1 MVKHYKIVDGLIVR
15 SPDEGLISVYLT
27 PSDEETR
34 ELVEVYKIDRHN
46 VDSAMDPDEIGRM
59 ELDPETEQVA
69 MILKRPRNYSA
80 SDRFLFRVMS
90 MGVFL
95 FPKKMIIVIADD
107 ATIFEG
113 KYLVRMKTL
122 HDVLIKL
129 IYTTISHFSGH
140 LKVINMISDELEQKI
155 NKSME
160 NKFLLNMFVLE
171 KSLVY
176 FLNALNDNA
185 TLIGKLKLNSGKLG
199 FSPDNIEVLD
209 DLLIDNSQC
218 LTLTQTYSNILS
230 SLMDARAS
238 VVSNNLNV
246 MMKNL
251 NAVVIAVAVPSF
263 VAGMGGMSEFSQI
276 TGIGRWYVAYPI
288 FAGAMMALGLVTFFT
303 IRSWERRWR

>member
-1 MVKHYKIVDGLIVR
+1 MVKHYRIVDGVIVR
-15 SPDEGLISVYLT
+15 SPDPGPISVYVT
-27 PSDEETR
+27 PTDAETR
-34 ELVEVYKIDRHN
+34 ELVDVYKIDRHN
-46 VDSAMDPDEIGRM
+46 VDSSMDPDEIGRM

-69 MILKRPRNYSA
+69 MILKRPRNYSS
-80 SDRFLFRVMS
+80 SDHFLFRVMS

-95 FPKKMIIVIADD
+95 FPGKMIIVIADD
-107 ATIFEG
+107 TTIFEG

-129 IYTTISHFSGH
+129 IYTSISHFSSH
-140 LKVINMISDELEQKI
+140 LKVINMISEELEQKI

-160 NKFLLNMFVLE
+160 NKFLLDMFVLE

-185 TLIGKLKLNSGKLG
+185 TMIGKLKLNATKVG
-199 FSPDNIEVLD
+199 FSSDNIEVLD
-209 DLLIDNSQC
+209 DLMIDNSQC

-263 VAGMGGMSEFSQI
+263 VAGMGGMSEFTEI
-276 TGIGRWYVAYPI
+276 TGIGHWYMAYPA
-288 FAGAMMALGLVTFFT
+288 FAVAMLSLGLITFIA

>member
-1 MVKHYKIVDGLIVR
+1 MLKHYRIVDGLIVR
-15 SPDEGLISVYLT
+15 SPDPGQIAVYVM
-27 PSDEETR
+27 PNEEEIR
-34 ELVEVYKIDRHN
+34 ELVDVHKIDRHN
-46 VDSAMDPDEIGRM
+46 VDSSVDPDEIGRM
-59 ELDPETEQVA
+59 ELDVETEQVA
-69 MILKRPRNYSA
+69 MIVKRPRYYSS
-80 SDRFLFRVMS
+80 SDQFLFRVMS

-95 FPKKMIIVIADD
+95 FPSKMIIVIADD
-107 ATIFEG
+107 TTIFEG

-129 IYTTISHFSGH
+129 IYSTIAHFSGH
-140 LKVINMISDELEQKI
+140 LKVINMISEELEQKI

-160 NKFLLNMFVLE
+160 NKFLLDMFVLE

-185 TLIGKLKLNSGKLG
+185 TIIGKLKLNAGKIG
-199 FSPDNIEVLD
+199 FSPDNVEVLD
-209 DLLIDNSQC
+209 DLMIDNSQC

-263 VAGMGGMSEFSQI
+263 VAGMGGMSEFSEI
-276 TGIGRWYVAYPI
+276 TGIARWYVAYPV
-288 FAGAMMALGLVTFFT
+288 FAGAMMLLGVVTFFT